1 MFGMLDYRAHKLYLI
16 LFGIPTF
23 IIYLFSLFI
32 LPIICYYSGSYFS
45 NLINLGEYFS
55 SSLVAIISLI
65 ICTIISVFIIELI
78 WTLFCLLINKTVKF
92 IFELIIDVIPAD
104 GRKKEE
110 AELVLYN
117 GNKGITKIK
126 MAKHPKN
133 WYDDL
138 ILNGVKLDW
147 VASLFYREKIMDRLR
162 IIKEHFLDNPEDRWG
177 IWKVDEILKDN
188 KIEVGLIERWVSN
201 NTYRA
206 WTIRYSFIL
215 ILIILNPIN

>member
-1 MFGMLDYRAHKLYLI
+1 MLDYRAHKLYLI

-32 LPIICYYSGSYFS
+32 LPIICYYSGSHFS

-55 SSLVAIISLI
+55 SSIVAIISLI
-65 ICTIISVFIIELI
+65 ICTIISVVIIELI
-78 WTLFCLLINKTVKF
+78 WTLFCVLINKTVKF

-104 GRKKEE
+104 GRTKEE

-117 GNKGITKIK
+117 GNKGITQIK
-126 MAKHPKN
+126 VGKHPKN
-133 WYDDL
+133 WDDEL
-138 ILNGVKLDW
+138 TLNYVKQDRIQ
-147 VASLFYREKIMDRLR
+147 SLFYREIVMDRMR
-162 IIKEHFLDNPEDRWG
+162 IIKEHFLDNPEESWSW
-177 IWKVDEILKDN
+177 WKVDEILKDN

>member
-104 GRKKEE
+104 GRTKEE

-126 MAKHPKN
+126 IGKHPKN
-133 WYDDL
+133 WDDEL
-138 ILNGVKLDW
+138 ILNCVKLDW

-177 IWKVDEILKDN
+177 SWKVDEILKDN